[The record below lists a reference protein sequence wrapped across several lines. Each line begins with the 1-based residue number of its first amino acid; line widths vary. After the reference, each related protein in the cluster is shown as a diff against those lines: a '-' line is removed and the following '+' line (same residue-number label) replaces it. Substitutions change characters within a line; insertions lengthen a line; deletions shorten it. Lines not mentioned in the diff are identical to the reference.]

1 MKKYQRETILES
13 ELEKKKKKLFTH
25 ENSILLIFHVKEDR
39 GLCTLFNTAQSVLHG
54 LLLGKFHFNY
64 VINHWNLWAE
74 RWSTNKAS
82 NFPTSLNKGTKKG
95 KEKKKKA
102 QNWQI
107 ISTKFF
113 LHKFL
118 EVTSCLRNI
127 NYYFYFWVTLT
138 ILVQETKLV
147 ALEER
152 DYDLESR
159 VLYGMQLF

>member
-13 ELEKKKKKLFTH
+13 ELEKKKKKKLFTH
-25 ENSILLIFHVKEDR
+25 ENSIHLIFHVKEDR

-95 KEKKKKA
+95 KEKKKKPRTGKSSQ
-102 QNWQI
+102 QNFSCISSWKWQ
-107 ISTKFF
+107 
-113 LHKFL
+113 
-118 EVTSCLRNI
+118 VV
-127 NYYFYFWVTLT
+127 YVTLIT
-138 ILVQETKLV
+138 IFIF
-147 ALEER
+147 
-152 DYDLESR
+152 
-159 VLYGMQLF
+159 G